1 MSEVA
6 IRAGQKSVLITG
18 CTPGGIGHAIA
29 EEFHSKGVF
38 VIATAR
44 RPEVLKELAAKGMAT
59 VALDVTSQESI
70 AQCKE
75 EVTKL
80 TGGRLDFLVN
90 NAGRTHTVPAT
101 DLDIDE
107 IRATFETNV
116 FGVMAMCKSFVSLLI
131 NARGLI
137 INIASL
143 SATSPY
149 IFGSSYCASK
159 GAVVSYS
166 RCLRQELR
174 PFGVRVTVVMA
185 GTVRSNIANTVH
197 PLVEGSLYE
206 PVADLYAKRQVY
218 SQNNQT
224 METPVFAQK
233 VVANALRPEVPLLLR
248 AWMGRRDWFW
258 CGGMSTIVW
267 LGTILGEWILD
278 AGAYRM
284 FGLQKLKIY
293 LDLMRRNKEAQAKK
307 DAAKEE

>member
-1 MSEVA
+1 MSQVA

-29 EEFHSKGVF
+29 EEFHAKGVF
-38 VIATAR
+38 VIASAR
-44 RPEVLKELAAKGMAT
+44 RLEVLEGLAAKGIAT

-70 AQCKE
+70 TQCKE
-75 EVTKL
+75 EVDRL
-80 TGGRLDFLVN
+80 AGGRLDFLVN

-101 DLDIDE
+101 DLDLDE
-107 IRATFETNV
+107 VRTTFETNV
-116 FGVMAMCKSFVSLLI
+116 FGVMAMCKAFVPLLI

-143 SATSPY
+143 AAQSPY
-149 IFGSSYCASK
+149 VFGSSYCASK

-197 PLVEGSLYE
+197 QLVEGSLYQ
-206 PVADLYAKRQVY
+206 PIADLYAKRQKY
-218 SQNNQT
+218 SQTNQT
-224 METPVFAQK
+224 METSVFARQ

-248 AWMGRRDWFW
+248 TWFGRRDWFW
-258 CGGMSTIVW
+258 CGGMSTMVW
-267 LGTILGEWILD
+267 LGTILGEWFLD
-278 AGAYRM
+278 TGAYRR
-284 FGLQKLKIY
+284 FGLEKLRIY
-293 LDLMRRNKEAQAKK
+293 FDAMRKTKLEKK
-307 DAAKEE
+307 DN